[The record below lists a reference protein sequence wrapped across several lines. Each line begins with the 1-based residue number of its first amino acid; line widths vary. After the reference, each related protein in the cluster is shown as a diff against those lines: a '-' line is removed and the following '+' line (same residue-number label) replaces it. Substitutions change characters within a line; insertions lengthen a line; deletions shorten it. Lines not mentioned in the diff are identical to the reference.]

1 MREVVT
7 YRVRQRYEALVYP
20 CFHPIN
26 LPLGHVI
33 PFVEHAMH
41 DTKAEVSEYS

>member
-1 MREVVT
+1 VSDSAMKLSST
-7 YRVRQRYEALVYP
+7 RVST
-20 CFHPIN
+20 PIN